1 MSLGMSLNRA
11 ILRLRTIAES
21 HKQIGSFYY
30 GDFADALDT
39 DIDFPL
45 CAANYTG
52 GNIDGIGKVTNYN
65 FSIYFIDLVNQSTN
79 AMANE
84 PDVISDMLQIAEDI
98 IGEFKNQDWAGL
110 MYIESPASVE
120 PLMSVTPDKASGVK
134 IDVTLQSAF
143 DSSRCDGL
151 ILSQILPPEYM
162 ATITTTRLKLYTV
175 PADAASITIAEIV
188 GKPVIAVYRDGVF
201 RQPKATSVTD
211 TRQIQV
217 VGTQSNS
224 NDAVVASTGV
234 INLTPNDIFYTD
246 EKISIQYIA

>member
-1 MSLGMSLNRA
+1 
-11 ILRLRTIAES
+11 
-21 HKQIGSFYY
+21 
-30 GDFADALDT
+30 
-39 DIDFPL
+39 
-45 CAANYTG
+45 
-52 GNIDGIGKVTNYN
+52 
-65 FSIYFIDLVNQSTN
+65 
-79 AMANE
+79 
-84 PDVISDMLQIAEDI
+84 
-98 IGEFKNQDWAGL
+98 
-110 MYIESPASVE
+110 
-120 PLMSVTPDKASGVK
+120 
-134 IDVTLQSAF
+134 
-143 DSSRCDGL
+143 
-151 ILSQILPPEYM
+151 M

-217 VGTQSNS
+217 VGTQSSS

>member
-1 MSLGMSLNRA
+1 MSVGMSLNRA
-11 ILRLRTIAES
+11 ILRLKTIAES
-21 HKQIGSFYY
+21 HKQIGEFYY

-45 CAANYTG
+45 CVATYTG

-65 FSIYFIDLVNQSTN
+65 FSIYLIDLVNQSTN

-110 MYIESPASVE
+110 MYIESPASVD

-162 ATITTTRLKLYTV
+162 ATITTSDWWCTAYLPLWV
-175 PADAASITIAEIV
+175 
-188 GKPVIAVYRDGVF
+188 
-201 RQPKATSVTD
+201 
-211 TRQIQV
+211 
-217 VGTQSNS
+217 
-224 NDAVVASTGV
+224 
-234 INLTPNDIFYTD
+234 
-246 EKISIQYIA
+246 